1 MTKDVNGSWKFDLV
15 ITSEHV
21 LLKTRKS
28 EQDLKNLFA
37 YTWELELKYGL
48 SSLDCEDIQLKVINL
63 ALKEQCSD
71 TQREDIKRILGS
83 YGNPNIVPADT
94 LVFPQR
100 RP

>member
-15 ITSEHV
+15 VSKEHI

-37 YTWELELKYGL
+37 YTWELELKYPI
-48 SSLDCEDIQLKVINL
+48 SSLECEDIQLKVINL

-71 TQREDIKRILGS
+71 TQREDIKRILSAYGS
-83 YGNPNIVPADT
+83 PNIVPADT
-94 LVFPQR
+94 LVFPKK
-100 RP
+100 P